1 MVGAGPAGIAAAREL
16 TRGGVRAILLDR
28 HARPGGKACGGGITR
43 EGWEL
48 GGVDGRGE
56 NPFSLVE
63 VRSPLGSRVVD
74 AGAPFVEIVDRVAW
88 QEGLIEEARSAGCEV
103 RLGERF
109 LGFDGGEV
117 RTESGTF
124 LADLLVG
131 ADGAASRVRR
141 SLGIPVGPAVIA
153 RQSTIPFDGAAAA
166 GLPIDRPVVFFDPA
180 RFGCGYGWSFPAPDG
195 IRLGC
200 GAPSSA
206 IGPGRL
212 REAFRRW
219 LADLGVAARRV
230 EEAAGTIGCGYVGH
244 RFGRVRLAGD
254 AAGLASPVTGEGI
267 GQALISGEE
276 VAREIL
282 EDGYRSEI
290 IPALGKRHR
299 RTAGVLATPVGALLF
314 RLAPAILSIPS
325 VRVEAVR
332 RYCR

>member
-1 MVGAGPAGIAAAREL
+1 MV
-16 TRGGVRAILLDR
+16 LLDR
-28 HARPGGKACGGGITR
+28 HARPGGKACGGGVTR
-43 EGWEL
+43 EGWAL
-48 GGVDGRGE
+48 GGLGGGGQYA
-56 NPFSLVE
+56 FALLE
-63 VRSPLGSRVVD
+63 VRSPLGSRVID
-74 AGAPFVEIVDRVAW
+74 AGVPFVEIVDRIAW
-88 QEGLIEEARSAGCEV
+88 QGRLIEEASAAGCEV
-103 RLGERF
+103 RLGERL
-109 LGFDGGEV
+109 LGFEDGIARMETETV
-117 RTESGTF
+117 R
-124 LADLLVG
+124 ADFLVG

-141 SLGIPVGPAVIA
+141 RLGIPSGAKVIA
-153 RQSTIPFDGAAAA
+153 MQVTLSRDAAERA
-166 GLPIDRPVVFFDPA
+166 GLPPDRPAVFFDPA
-180 RFGCGYGWSFPAPDG
+180 RFESGYGWSFPAPDG

-219 LADLGVAARRV
+219 LADLGVAARRA

-267 GQALISGEE
+267 GQALVSGAE

-290 IPALGKRHR
+290 IPALAKRHR
-299 RTAGVLATPVGALLF
+299 RTAGVLATLVGSMLF